1 MKLKRNTLRNLIK
14 EELLILLEQEEDAA
28 AVEEET
34 VEDEEAAAEEEAGM
48 EGEVEE
54 DAEEETTAEEEA
66 GDEEELDPLAKS
78 LDDEINAF
86 FVDFETAALQSG
98 KDTFEVMD
106 DLDIAVSESKLSLKV
121 LLAEQEEEP
130 PQLDMES
137 FAADIARLSK
147 NYDSLMN
154 IPELIVVKALDYIRA
169 RYDEVMADEL
179 LDILELRYDISL
191 EKKEEQLAP
200 IAVGAM
206 TPGT

>member
-14 EELLILLEQEEDAA
+14 EELLILLEQEEDVA

-34 VEDEEAAAEEEAGM
+34 AEEEEAGAEGEATEDVEEETAAEEE
-48 EGEVEE
+48 V
-54 DAEEETTAEEEA
+54 

-86 FVDFETAALQSG
+86 FVDFETSALESA
-98 KDTFEVMD
+98 KDTFEVTD
-106 DLDIAVSESKLSLKV
+106 DLDIDVSESKLSLKV
-121 LLAEQEEEP
+121 LLVEQDEEP
-130 PQLDMES
+130 PHLDMES
-137 FAADIARLSK
+137 FAADVARLSK

-154 IPELIVVKALDYIRA
+154 IPELIVVKALDYIRV
-169 RYDEVMADEL
+169 RYDEATADEL

-206 TPGT
+206 TPSA